1 MALKEREEGLLSRSD
16 DLELLL
22 AVVDSGGF
30 SAAARQLDVPVAK
43 VSRAVQRLERQLAT
57 PLLNRTTRSVILT
70 AEGRRFVERVREGL
84 NRLMAAEEELHLTR
98 DRPSGP
104 LRVDAATPF
113 ILHQLVPLVDAF
125 TVRYPGI
132 RLELSASDDI
142 INLLE
147 QRTDVAIRIGGLAD
161 STLHARPLGR
171 SPLQLV
177 ASPGYLERHGVPGGA
192 ATLREHRLLGF
203 LHADNLNHWPVE
215 GLDRQGANITPS
227 LASSS
232 GEVLRELCLA
242 GQGIACLSRF
252 MIHDD
257 LRRGRLVALLGDKM
271 LTPNAREAVQAVYYR
286 GSALSPRIQAFLD
299 FIAPRLTL

>member
-1 MALKEREEGLLSRSD
+1 LQSRSD

-22 AVVDSGGF
+22 AVIDSGGF

-43 VSRAVQRLERQLAT
+43 VSRAVQRLERQLET
-57 PLLNRTTRSVILT
+57 PLLNRTTRSVVLT
-70 AEGRRFVERVREGL
+70 AEGRRFVEQVREGL
-84 NRLMAAEEELHLTR
+84 GQLAAAEEALRLIR
-98 DRPSGP
+98 DQPSGP

-113 ILHQLVPLVDAF
+113 ILHQLVPLVGPFAEC
-125 TVRYPGI
+125 YPGI

-147 QRTDVAIRIGGLAD
+147 QRTDVALRIGALAD
-161 STLHARPLGR
+161 STLHARVLGR

-177 ASPGYLERHGVPGGA
+177 ASPEYLERHGIPGS
-192 ATLREHRLLGF
+192 ATALRDHRLLGF

-215 GLDRQGANITPS
+215 GLAQAGANITPS

-232 GEVLRELCLA
+232 GEVIRELCLA

-257 LRRGRLVALLGDKM
+257 LRHGRLVTLLGDRM
-271 LTPNAREAVQAVYYR
+271 RTPNAREAVQAVYYR
-286 GSALSPRIQAFLD
+286 GGALSPRIQAFLD
-299 FIAPRLTL
+299 FIAPRLAL